1 MCSIYFGLIHA
12 THRHLLRVSPQEF
25 DFMRGSCL
33 DLILDT
39 MHPLMMNE
47 FNLTLDY
54 SGAILELTL
63 QIITYYSSVC

>member
-1 MCSIYFGLIHA
+1 
-12 THRHLLRVSPQEF
+12 LRVSPQEF